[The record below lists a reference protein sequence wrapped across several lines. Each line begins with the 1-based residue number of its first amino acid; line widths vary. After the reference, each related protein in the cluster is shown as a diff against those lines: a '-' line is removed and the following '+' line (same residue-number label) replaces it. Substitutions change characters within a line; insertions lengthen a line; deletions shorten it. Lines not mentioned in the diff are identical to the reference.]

1 MMSRGA
7 CYRDYLVTLLRRS
20 WSSKGGFFSKNS
32 IISVDYGKT
41 AELDGVG
48 PTFTAEKARNSIF
61 ADLLLLWHSLEA
73 SEVGF
78 QNLIQ
83 KLKIIQKLVHMFEL
97 KAAQKALSQWRG
109 LGYR

>member
-1 MMSRGA
+1 
-7 CYRDYLVTLLRRS
+7 LRRS
-20 WSSKGGFFSKNS
+20 RSSKSAIFSKNS
-32 IISVDYGKT
+32 IISADYGKT
-41 AELDGVG
+41 AGLDGVG

-73 SEVGF
+73 SGVVF

-83 KLKIIQKLVHMFEL
+83 KLEIIQKLVHMFEL
-97 KAAQKALSQWRG
+97 RAAQKALSQWRG